1 MSSVRRAEMV
11 KRRVIMNFP
20 QELLKEPI
28 LYNLGQQFDVATNIQ
43 LADITE
49 DRGWLM
55 LELEGDEKQIED
67 GLAWVMSRGV
77 RVDLATED

>member
-1 MSSVRRAEMV
+1 MSSVREDKMV

-28 LYNLGQQFDVATNIQ
+28 IYNLGQQFNVVTNIQ
-43 LADITE
+43 QADITE
-49 DRGWLM
+49 DSGGLT

-77 RVDLATED
+77 RVDLIN

>member
-1 MSSVRRAEMV
+1 MV
-11 KRRVIMNFP
+11 KRQVMLTFP

-28 LYNLGQQFDVATNIQ
+28 IYNLGQQFKVVTNIH

-55 LELEGDEKQIED
+55 LEIEGEEKQIED
-67 GLAWVMSRGV
+67 GLAWVMSKGV
-77 RVDLATED
+77 RVDTVTES

>member
-1 MSSVRRAEMV
+1 MV
-11 KRRVIMNFP
+11 KRQVMLTFP

-28 LYNLGQQFDVATNIQ
+28 IYNLGQQFKVVTNIH

-55 LELEGDEKQIED
+55 LEIEGEVKQIED
-67 GLAWVMSRGV
+67 GLAWVMSKGV
-77 RVDLATED
+77 RVDTVTEG

>member
-1 MSSVRRAEMV
+1 MV

-20 QELLKEPI
+20 QEALKEPI
-28 LYNLGQQFDVATNIQ
+28 IYNLGQQFNVATNIQ

-49 DRGWLM
+49 DRGCLT

>member
-1 MSSVRRAEMV
+1 MV
-11 KRRVIMNFP
+11 KRRVIMHFP
-20 QELLKEPI
+20 EELLKEPI
-28 LYNLGQQFDVATNIQ
+28 IYNLGQQFDITTNIQ

-55 LELEGDEKQIED
+55 LELEGDDKQIED

-77 RVDLATED
+77 RVDPATED

>member
-1 MSSVRRAEMV
+1 MV
-11 KRRVIMNFP
+11 KRRVMLTFP

-28 LYNLGQQFDVATNIQ
+28 IYNLGQQFNMVTNIH

-55 LELEGDEKQIED
+55 VELEGEEKQIED
-67 GLAWVMSRGV
+67 GLAWVMTKGV
-77 RVDLATED
+77 RVDPVAEG

>member
-1 MSSVRRAEMV
+1 MSSVREDKMV

-28 LYNLGQQFDVATNIQ
+28 IYNLGQQFNVVTNIQ
-43 LADITE
+43 QADITE
-49 DRGWLM
+49 DSGCLT

-77 RVDLATED
+77 RVDLIS

>member
-1 MSSVRRAEMV
+1 MV
-11 KRRVIMNFP
+11 KRRIMLTFP

-28 LYNLGQQFDVATNIQ
+28 IHNLGQQFNVVTNIH

-49 DRGWLM
+49 DRGWLIV
-55 LELEGDEKQIED
+55 ELEGEEKQIED

-77 RVDLATED
+77 RVDPVTEC